1 MSKVLISGAGG
12 DVGVGAIQ
20 IIREYQPDAT
30 IIGLDV
36 NSENAAP
43 QLCDEFV
50 HAPPAS
56 STQYFPFLRETF
68 ETFTPDVFIPT
79 SDSEIV
85 KLCDQG
91 IEEFPETLLP
101 NSTAV
106 QVFKDKLT
114 TFEYLKSIGLPAPW
128 TIPLDQFQANGQPA
142 IVKPRIGRGSQ
153 GVFFINSLA
162 DLPGNLNYS
171 DFVAQ
176 ELLEPA
182 KQEVTA
188 AVYRSQNG
196 ETRILQLRRKLVGG
210 STSWCEVIFDQEAD
224 RQIRILAEELNLWG
238 PINVQFM
245 LTQDGPR
252 IFEVNARLS
261 STILIRHTMGF
272 TDLVWWMKELRSA
285 DIDSWVPP
293 TLGTVGV
300 KVPISMVSTP
310 QVPRKGQS
318 SV

>member
-1 MSKVLISGAGG
+1 MNTVLISGAGG

-30 IIGLDV
+30 IIGMDV
-36 NSENAAP
+36 NRENAAP
-43 QLCDEFV
+43 LLCDEFLQ
-50 HAPPAS
+50 APPAS
-56 STQYFPFLRETF
+56 STQYFPFLGETF
-68 ETFTPDVFIPT
+68 KAFKPNVFIPT

-85 KLCDQG
+85 KLCEQE
-91 IEEFPETLLP
+91 IQEFTETLLP

-106 QVFKDKLT
+106 QVFQDKLT
-114 TFEYLKSIGLPAPW
+114 TFEYLKGIGLPAPW
-128 TIPLDQFQANGQPA
+128 TIPLDQFQGTGQPV

-153 GVFFINSLA
+153 KVFFINSLA
-162 DLPGNLNYS
+162 DLPGNLIYA

-176 ELLEPA
+176 ELLQPA
-182 KQEVTA
+182 EQEVTA
-188 AVYRSQNG
+188 AVYRSRNG

-224 RQIRILAEELNLWG
+224 RQIRLLAEELDLWG

-272 TDLVWWMKELRSA
+272 TDLIWWINELQSE
-285 DIDSWVPP
+285 DIDSWVTPSI
-293 TLGTVGV
+293 GTVGV
-300 KVPISMVSTP
+300 KVPTSMVSTP
-310 QVPRKGQS
+310 QVSSKGQHN
-318 SV
+318 V

>member
-1 MSKVLISGAGG
+1 MNTVLISGAGG

-20 IIREYQPDAT
+20 IIREYQADAK

-43 QLCDEFV
+43 LLCDEFV
-50 HAPPAS
+50 QAPPAS
-56 STQYFPFLRETF
+56 SSQYFPFLKDTF
-68 ETFTPDVFIPT
+68 RTFTPDVFIPT

-85 KLCDQG
+85 ALCVQG
-91 IEEFPETLLP
+91 IKEFPHTLLP

-106 QVFKDKLT
+106 NVFRDKLT
-114 TFEYLKSIGLPAPW
+114 TFEYLQGIGLPVPW
-128 TIPLDQFQANGQPA
+128 TIPLDQLQGNDQPV

-153 GVFFINSLA
+153 GVFCIDSVA
-162 DLPGNLNYS
+162 DLPGNLNYA
-171 DFVAQ
+171 DFIAQ
-176 ELLEPA
+176 ELLKPA
-182 KQEVTA
+182 EAEVTA
-188 AVYRSQNG
+188 AVYRSRAG
-196 ETRILQLRRKLVGG
+196 EVRILQLRRKLVGG

-224 RQIRILAEELNLWG
+224 QQIRSLAERLDLWG

-272 TDLVWWMKELRSA
+272 TDLIWWLKELQA
-285 DIDSWVPP
+285 EDIQHWVPP

-300 KVPISMVSTP
+300 KVPTSMVSTP
-310 QVPRKGQS
+310 QILRKGQS
-318 SV
+318 NV

>member
-1 MSKVLISGAGG
+1 MKNVLISGAGG
-12 DVGVGAIQ
+12 DVGVCAIQ
-20 IIREYQPDAT
+20 IIREYEPDAI

-43 QLCDEFV
+43 LLCNEFLQ
-50 HAPPAS
+50 APPAS
-56 STQYFPFLRETF
+56 SSQYFSFLKATYKSF
-68 ETFTPDVFIPT
+68 KPDVFLPT

-85 KLCDQG
+85 ALCNQG
-91 IEEFPETLLP
+91 IEEFPHTLLP
-101 NSTAV
+101 NANAV
-106 QVFKDKLT
+106 HVFKDKLT
-114 TFEYLKSIGLPAPW
+114 TFEYLKSIGIPAPW
-128 TIPLDQFQANGQPA
+128 TTPLDQFQGNSQPV

-171 DFVAQ
+171 DFIAQ
-176 ELLEPA
+176 ELLKPA
-182 KQEVTA
+182 EKEVTA
-188 AVYRSQNG
+188 AVYRSRKG

-224 RQIRILAEELNLWG
+224 QQIRRLAEELNLWG

-272 TDLVWWMKELRSA
+272 TDLIWWLKELQSE
-285 DIDSWVPP
+285 DIQHWVPP
-293 TLGTVGV
+293 ALGTIGV
-300 KVPISMVSTP
+300 KVPTSMVSTL
-310 QVPRKGQS
+310 QILRKGQS
-318 SV
+318 NV

>member
-1 MSKVLISGAGG
+1 MNKVLISGAGG
-12 DVGVGAIQ
+12 DVGVGVIQ
-20 IIREYQPDAT
+20 IIREFQPGAT
-30 IIGLDV
+30 IIGLDI

-43 QLCDEFV
+43 LLCNEFV
-50 HAPPAS
+50 QAPPAS
-56 STQYFPFLRETF
+56 STQYFSFLRDTF
-68 ETFTPDVFIPT
+68 KTFTPDVFIPV

-91 IEEFPETLLP
+91 IQEFPETLLP
-101 NSTAV
+101 NSIAV
-106 QVFKDKLT
+106 HVFKDKLT

-128 TIPLDQFQANGQPA
+128 TLPLDQFEGTGQPV

-162 DLPGNLNYS
+162 DLPGNLNYA
-171 DFVAQ
+171 DFIAQ
-176 ELLEPA
+176 ELLKPA
-182 KQEVTA
+182 EKEVTA
-188 AVYRSQNG
+188 AVYRSRNG

-210 STSWCEVIFDQEAD
+210 ATSWCEVIFDQEAD
-224 RQIRILAEELNLWG
+224 RQIRLLAEELDLWG

-272 TDLVWWMKELRSA
+272 TDLVWWMKELRSE

-300 KVPISMVSTP
+300 KVPISMVSTLP
-310 QVPRKGQS
+310 VSRKGQS
-318 SV
+318 IV